1 MILERRRSMSNK
13 KDEQVKTLLDVANLS
28 VVFNS
33 RGSQFTAVDNVSF
46 KVNKGDFFGIIGESG
61 SGKSTI
67 GKTLVRLNKL
77 SGGMINLDGRLI
89 GNKKLSRADKSW
101 LHQNAQMIFQDPMS
115 SLNPIKTV
123 LKLVAEPIMINKMI
137 HKKAKTLYQ
146 KITYIKPY
154 FNYVFQAREFDL
166 TNQYQRNYYQKLT
179 DQYQQAINQI
189 NNFQLS
195 SSDFTT
201 GYKELVFL
209 LDDWS
214 EKVQSN
220 IELSKKYFSDY
231 KKIIDDY
238 ILDYDL
244 KKYDPIDL
252 EFDQA
257 KLNQSNKAK
266 ILKYSQP
273 VLDLKEKK
281 VAKKALYK
289 QTIKEFNELY
299 LFRNFSELLSWLT
312 TVESEVKSFKYK
324 MIMANKPLDYVYAGI
339 NYYWKKAELKII
351 KLIKKDKFFEKENL
365 DLLIKKING
374 HFADIFEPLVSIVI
388 NFSVELNQD
397 ILKTHKLT
405 NQANTY
411 LDLAKRLFHSI
422 DRELDLKKV
431 NETINQISSLTN
443 LHNYLVDANYLDR
456 SFDQWKNDI
465 YKNFNGLINEINQH
479 KQESKR
485 IVNEKDV
492 DLFNLKKEIKQLNQ
506 EISENYQ
513 SYQSSNRSDSINQLE
528 QLKKVTLDKK
538 TKRDQAIQDYKN
550 KLPEIYANRNKLT
563 QEVKKLEETYLSTKH
578 QFHKLVKEKIH
589 HLARTNHWHNK
600 DLKILIAAIKLRF
613 KSMDA
618 VDFEHKVTT
627 KDKNI
632 YRNLFLK
639 LPKWLNWIYLF
650 PLRSI
655 LIRDKVFDALNQVG
669 LKPEH
674 AYRYPHEF
682 SGGQRQR
689 VVIARALITDP
700 QIVIADEPISALD
713 VSIQAQIVNIM
724 KEMVE
729 KRGVTFL
736 FIAHD
741 LSMVNYACENVIIM
755 HRGKILERGNVDK
768 IFKNP
773 IHPYT
778 KSLMK
783 ASPKLS
789 NIHLDLASFDE
800 GFNYYKDYSVI
811 NKPSFYQVSDNHEV
825 FCTKEQ
831 FDLWVNQK
839 R

>member
-1 MILERRRSMSNK
+1 MSNK
-13 KDEQVKTLLDVANLS
+13 KDEQTKALLDVANLS
-28 VVFNS
+28 IVFNS

-137 HKKAKTLYQ
+137 HKKAKELYK

-154 FNYVFQAREFDL
+154 FHYVFETKEFDL

-179 DQYQQAINQI
+179 DQYNDGINQI
-189 NNFQLS
+189 NSFSLS
-195 SSDFTT
+195 ANDFNT
-201 GYKELVFL
+201 GYKEVVFL
-209 LDDWS
+209 LDDLS

-220 IELSKKYFSDY
+220 IELSKTYFSDY

-238 ILDYDL
+238 ISDYDQ
-244 KKYDPIDL
+244 KKFDPVDL

-257 KLNQSNKAK
+257 KLDQSNQEKL
-266 ILKYSQP
+266 LKYSQP
-273 VLDLKEKK
+273 VLDLKAKKSEKK
-281 VAKKALYK
+281 AQYKK
-289 QTIKEFNELY
+289 TIKDFNELY
-299 LFRNFSELLSWLT
+299 LFRNYSELLSWLT

-324 MIMANKPLDYVYAGI
+324 MIMATKPLDYAYAGI
-339 NYYWKKAELKII
+339 NYYWKKAELKLI
-351 KLIKKDKFFEKENL
+351 KLIKKDKYFEKENL
-365 DLLIKKING
+365 DLLINKING
-374 HFADIFEPLVSIVI
+374 KFAEIFEPLVSIVI
-388 NFSVELNQD
+388 NFSVELSKD
-397 ILKTHKLT
+397 ILKTNTLN
-405 NQANTY
+405 NQSNTY
-411 LDLAKRLFHSI
+411 LDLAKKLFHSI
-422 DRELDLKKV
+422 DNQFDLNKV
-431 NETINQISSLTN
+431 KETVTEISSLAKMNT
-443 LHNYLVDANYLDR
+443 YLNDATFLGRN
-456 SFDQWKNDI
+456 FEQWKDDI
-465 YKNFNGLINEINQH
+465 YKNFESLASEINRH
-479 KQESKR
+479 KDESKR
-485 IVNEKDV
+485 IVNEKNV
-492 DLFNLKKEIKQLNQ
+492 DLFNLKKEIKQLDE
-506 EISENYQ
+506 EIAENYQ
-513 SYQSSNRSDSINQLE
+513 SYQSSNKSDSINQLE

-538 TKRDQAIQDYKN
+538 AKRDQAIQDYRN
-550 KLPEIYANRNKLT
+550 KLPEINANREKLT
-563 QEVKKLEETYLSTKH
+563 EEVRKLHETYLSTKH
-578 QFHKLVKEKIH
+578 KFHRLVHEKID
-589 HLARTNHWHNK
+589 HLAKINHWDNK
-600 DLKILIAAIKLRF
+600 DLKVLIAAIKLRF

-618 VDFEHKVTT
+618 VDFEHKVIT

-639 LPKWLNWIYLF
+639 LPKWLNWVYLY

-655 LIRDKVFDALNQVG
+655 LIRDKVFEALNQVG

-689 VVIARALITDP
+689 IVIARALITDP

-800 GFNYYKDYSVI
+800 GFSYYKDYSVI
-811 NKPSFYQVSDNHEV
+811 NKPSYFQVSENHEV

-831 FDLWVNQK
+831 FDLWVNQN